1 MGDSKAALES
11 AEQQVLQVVR
21 QLALEL
27 GGGRTGQAT
36 SAAASLEREVGL
48 GSLER
53 VELLARLE
61 TATGRTLGEHL
72 LTLDSAAEI
81 AQAIVEA
88 KPAADRRPSP
98 PSASPE
104 PTPSA
109 AMPQAAT
116 LHEALWLR
124 AEAESDRVT
133 VHLLEEDRSESLS
146 YGRLLSEA
154 QLVAGG
160 LREIGIERGDRVA
173 LMLPTGRAFLSAF
186 QGILLAGAVPVP
198 IYPPVRLDRLE
209 DYARRQ
215 SAILRDAGARLL
227 LTVAVG
233 RPLAERLRPLVP
245 GLSRIATPAELIK
258 LDAPWPGIQGR
269 GSDPALV
276 QYTSGSTGAPK
287 GVLLTHESL
296 MANIRAI
303 ASGLDLRPVDVGV
316 SWLPLYHDMGLIG
329 TWLFCLVMGIPL
341 TLLSPLA
348 FLARPERW
356 LWALC
361 ESRGTLS
368 AAPNFAYEL
377 CVRRI
382 PDSALAGLDLSS
394 WRLALNGAEP
404 VNPGTLERFCRRF
417 ADYGFRPQAML
428 PVYGLAESSVALC
441 FPPLGRGPRVDRV
454 SRPEF
459 ERSGRA
465 EPAPDPDRT
474 ALRFVSTGRPL
485 PGHEVRIVDES
496 GQALPERRV
505 GRLVFRGPSSMHG
518 YLGQP
523 AATEAIRLPGGFL
536 DSGDLAYLAD
546 GEVHVT
552 GRRKDLIIKG
562 GRNLVPQ
569 EIEEVASEVRGIRKG
584 CVVALGVADDSLGT
598 ERLVIVAETRV
609 KGHKPRETLRAAVI
623 RSVVEAVGVPPD
635 VVELVPPRSVPKTSS
650 GKIQRTATR
659 ALYLEGRLGRPE
671 PGRLA
676 AVPPLLLATL
686 RSAARATLRRLGQ
699 ALYVG
704 YVAGLV
710 GLVGIVAW
718 PVAGLLRSPAALGA
732 LARKAAG
739 LVLRAIGCR
748 LEAEGL
754 ERLPRQGPFL
764 LVCNHASYVDALAL
778 LALLP
783 VEFLFVAK
791 REVTRWP
798 LVGLFVRRQ
807 GHLTVER
814 SDARQSVV
822 DAVGLTE
829 AIGAGR
835 NVLVFPEG
843 TFTASTGLR
852 PFRLGA
858 FKAAVEAQVSVLPL
872 ALCGTRR
879 VLRGNRLVP
888 HPGPIRLWV
897 GEPLLPQGTGWHAV
911 VDLRDRAAA
920 RIAERCG
927 EPRLPVATSASEP

>member
-1 MGDSKAALES
+1 MDNSKALES
-11 AEQQVLQVVR
+11 VERQVLDVVR

-27 GGGRTGQAT
+27 GGDRAGRA

-98 PSASPE
+98 TSATPD

-116 LHEALWLR
+116 IHEALWRR

-133 VHLLEEDRSESLS
+133 VRLLEDDRSEALS

-154 QLVAGG
+154 RLAAGG
-160 LREIGIERGDRVA
+160 LSELGIEKGDRVA
-173 LMLPTGRAFLSAF
+173 LMLPTGRPFLSTF

-209 DYARRQ
+209 DYVKRQ

-227 LTVAVG
+227 LTVAIG
-233 RPLAERLRPLVP
+233 RPLAERLRPRVP
-245 GLSRIATPAELIK
+245 SLARIATPAELIK
-258 LDAPWPGIQGR
+258 LDAPWPGMQGR

-296 MANIRAI
+296 LANIRAI
-303 ASGLDLRPVDVGV
+303 GKGVSLRPVDIGV

-404 VNPGTLERFCRRF
+404 VNPGTLDRFSRRF
-417 ADYGFRPQAML
+417 ADYGFRPEAML

-465 EPAPDPDRT
+465 EAAPDPDRT
-474 ALRFVSTGRPL
+474 ALRFVSAGRPL
-485 PGHEVRIVDES
+485 PEHEVRIVDET
-496 GQALPERRV
+496 GHVLPERRV

-523 AATEAIRLPGGFL
+523 EATEAIRLADGFL

-546 GEVHVT
+546 GEVYVT
-552 GRRKDLIIKG
+552 GRHKDLIIKG

-584 CVVALGVADDSLGT
+584 CVVALGVADESLGT
-598 ERLVIVAETRV
+598 ERLVVVAETRA
-609 KGHKPRETLRAAVI
+609 KGEEAQQALRAAVI
-623 RSVVEAVGVPPD
+623 QGVVEAVGVPPD
-635 VVELVPPRSVPKTSS
+635 IVALVPPRSVPKTSS
-650 GKIQRTATR
+650 GKIQRAATR
-659 ALYLEGRLGRPE
+659 ELYLAGRLGQPE
-671 PGRLA
+671 GGRLA
-676 AVPPLLLATL
+676 AVLPLLVATL
-686 RSAARATLRRLGQ
+686 RSAARTTLRGVGQ
-699 ALYVG
+699 LLYVS
-704 YVAGLV
+704 YVAGLL
-710 GLVGIVAW
+710 GLLGAVAW
-718 PVAGLLRSPAALGA
+718 PVAALLRSPAALGRLCRGA
-732 LARKAAG
+732 AR

-748 LEAEGL
+748 LQAEGL

-764 LVCNHASYVDALAL
+764 LVCNHASYVDVLAL

-783 VEFLFVAK
+783 IEFLFVAK

-798 LVGLFVRRQ
+798 LIGLFVRRL

-814 SDARQSVV
+814 FDARQSVA
-822 DAVGLTE
+822 DAVGLPE
-829 AIGAGR
+829 AIGAGH

-858 FKAAVEAQVSVLPL
+858 FKAAVETQVPVLPL
-872 ALCGTRR
+872 ALRGTRR
-879 VLRGNRLVP
+879 VLRGDRLVP
-888 HPGPIRLWV
+888 HPGPIDLFV
-897 GEPLLPQGTGWHAV
+897 GEPLVPQGTGWHAV

-920 RIAERCG
+920 RIADRCG
-927 EPRLPVATSASEP
+927 EPRLAVAPSVSEP